1 MTFGSEC
8 PSTSILKKVSFDLIV
23 ILNDGSS
30 CSSILFFTSSVSP
43 IFISAGKGLKK
54 GCLTNRVIRQVDV
67 AATIAHL
74 GGVRM
79 PAECEGAPIYQI
91 LEEEM

>member
-1 MTFGSEC
+1 MG
-8 PSTSILKKVSFDLIV
+8 PS
-23 ILNDGSS
+23 
-30 CSSILFFTSSVSP
+30 
-43 IFISAGKGLKK
+43 KK

-79 PAECEGAPIYQI
+79 PAQCEGAPIYQI